1 MFPFLKSKP
10 VGLKINHRTSRIK
23 KNPKHIKMINV
34 SDSCFTKNTF
44 DFEECTSMEIDCW
57 PSKSEAISAYIPA
70 NSSSS
75 LSHVSHDESVINIFT
90 QSIEIF
96 GSSMAPWPATG
107 KSIQEQVAGIFIT
120 SESSCTKDETIQSRL
135 EANKPQIQ
143 SKLRRSSG
151 SRRASITRINEEFVD
166 SQLIYSKLEPIP
178 IVTVERKLSMIST
191 TKEKDDEPFEAQ
203 KESNSRSSRL
213 QNWLSSLYARNN
225 SKTSTKDEES
235 GFGSLSSSSFDQKP
249 LKSILKN
256 TSVLEVQKSTSIPES
271 EAIKITSNVKP
282 KKSIKIRFDNEVSVC
297 ETFHKEDY
305 CRQSLDYVARQLT
318 PSLALGIKKELNS
331 VKQEMEVHDDSRHLT
346 QFYLIK

>member
-1 MFPFLKSKP
+1 
-10 VGLKINHRTSRIK
+10 
-23 KNPKHIKMINV
+23 
-34 SDSCFTKNTF
+34 
-44 DFEECTSMEIDCW
+44 MEIDCW
-57 PSKSEAISAYIPA
+57 PSKSEAVSVFTSANS

-75 LSHVSHDESVINIFT
+75 SHVNHDESVISIFT

-96 GSSMAPWPATG
+96 GSSMAPWPASS

-120 SESSCTKDETIQSRL
+120 SESSCTKDETVQSRL

-143 SKLRRSSG
+143 SKLRRSSSG
-151 SRRASITRINEEFVD
+151 SRRVSVTRINEEHFFD
-166 SQLIYSKLEPIP
+166 SQIIYSKLEPIP

-191 TKEKDDEPFEAQ
+191 TKEKDDEAFEAQ
-203 KESNSRSSRL
+203 KERNSKSSRL
-213 QNWLSSLYARNN
+213 QNWLSSLYARSN
-225 SKTSTKDEES
+225 SKTPTKDEES
-235 GFGSLSSSSFDQKP
+235 GFGSSSFDQKP

-256 TSVLEVQKSTSIPES
+256 TSVLEVQKSASIPET
-271 EAIKITSNVKP
+271 EAIKISSDGKP

-318 PSLALGIKKELNS
+318 PSLALAIKKELNS
-331 VKQEMEVHDDSRHLT
+331 VKQEMEVHEDARHLT